1 MDFQALN
8 EKLENWTRS
17 GKRSFVIEALK
28 KTNFSTL
35 SLVEKIVLGKIAN
48 RNHLYTIALKIL
60 FREKQKFEEL
70 NEPPPEDFITTYAA
84 ALLGLG
90 AAEEAQELLKKIQ
103 HHPQAL
109 FIYAI
114 SFFSSW
120 NYETSLP
127 LLQKYLKIQTDPYMS
142 LVGRINLI
150 AASIGLGDYTGG
162 QSQLRELISDLKD
175 NPKASVLYGNCWE
188 IQAQIDIE
196 NKEYEKALQSLETSK
211 FIFKDQLTR
220 YLLYV
225 NKWEAVA
232 KLALNPHSESHQKN
246 LIEIIN
252 QAKFLRNWETIR
264 DSEFQFAKYT
274 GNHELIQKNLL
285 GTPFKGYHQRI
296 KKLYNLHLNEDF
308 LYAYSPET
316 YLSQN
321 PRQTHSLLNKKD
333 LHEDLL
339 GSPTGVKILNLLLK
353 DFYKPLRSGLVH
365 HFLNPNTYYNPFSS
379 AHNIRNHI
387 YRFNNSCKSNAI
399 PLAIFINHGDI
410 FLKISNEKAIS
421 VSAKTR
427 TYKSG
432 KELKLSQISMH
443 FKGMSFSAAKVA
455 EKLNVSKRQANYLIK
470 QALIDKALVKLQGGR
485 SSLYKFSN
493 HRKKKLVRAAG
504 SK

>member
-1 MDFQALN
+1 MDFKDLN
-8 EKLENWTRS
+8 EKLEFWTRS
-17 GKRSFVIEALK
+17 GKRSLVIESLK
-28 KTNFSTL
+28 KTNYSKLGLT
-35 SLVEKIVLGKIAN
+35 EKIILGKIAN

-60 FREKQKFEEL
+60 FRQKQEFDERGEKA
-70 NEPPPEDFITTYAA
+70 PEDFVTTYAA

-103 HHPQAL
+103 QHPPAL
-109 FIYAI
+109 LSYAI

-120 NYETSLP
+120 NYEASLP
-127 LLQKYLKIQTDPYMS
+127 LLKKYLKLQTDPYMS

-150 AASIGLGDYTGG
+150 AASIGLGDYVGG
-162 QSQLRELISDLKD
+162 QVQLRDLITDLKD

-211 FIFKDQLTR
+211 IIFKDQLTR

-232 KLALNPHSESHQKN
+232 KLALNPKSDLNQKN

-252 QAKFLRNWETIR
+252 QAKQLRNWETIR

-274 GNHELIQKNLL
+274 ANYELIQKNLL

-296 KKLYNLHLNEDF
+296 KKLYNIQLDENF
-308 LYAYSPET
+308 LYAYAPET

-321 PRQTHSLLNKKD
+321 AMLSESVLDKKD
-333 LHEDLL
+333 LHKEKL
-339 GSPTGVKILNLLLK
+339 GSATGVKILNLLLK
-353 DFYKPLRSGLVH
+353 DFYKPLRAGVVH
-365 HFLNPNTYYNPFSS
+365 HFLNPNTYFNPFSS

-387 YRFNNSCKSNAI
+387 YRFNNSCTTNAI
-399 PLAIFINHGDI
+399 PLSIFINRGDI
-410 FLKISNEKAIS
+410 FLKLSSNKPISI
-421 VSAKTR
+421 SAKSR
-427 TYKSG
+427 VFKSG
-432 KELKLSQISMH
+432 REWSLSQISAN
-443 FKGMSFSAAKVA
+443 FKGTTFSAAKVA
-455 EKLNVSKRQANYLIK
+455 EKLKISKRQANYLIK
-470 QALIDKALVKLQGGR
+470 QALVDKDLIKINAGR

-493 HRKKKLVRAAG
+493 HRKIY
-504 SK
+504 